1 MSPLI
6 MRRVSSRDFGIQC
19 KCICGL
25 GELTVSNVDGVL
37 SASLLEVFDVGEHGA
52 EPIVRVKSVIHH
64 GTHRRGTRQS
74 HDETD
79 PSLPEGA
86 KEHFHLLII
95 V

>member
-25 GELTVSNVDGVL
+25 GELTVSDVDGVL
-37 SASLLEVFDVGEHGA
+37 SASLLEVDVGKHGA

-64 GTHRRGTRQS
+64 GTHRRGTRGN

-79 PSLPEGA
+79 SSLLEGA
-86 KEHFHLLII
+86 KVLFQLLII